1 MNNEQYYLKCGC
13 IVFAALFVLAGC
25 GTRENAP
32 EININAKCAIVMET
46 KSGNVLFAKND
57 DEQFPPA
64 STAKIM
70 TAIVASESMPLDT
83 KITASVEATDVE
95 PVVAGLKPGVKYSLR
110 DLLAAAL
117 VRSGNDAARVI
128 AEGVSGTEDD
138 FSYWMNDKA
147 QKLGMKDTYFAN
159 ASGLPTGVQDEQ
171 FVTAADLALLMKYTL
186 KNKFVMEMLSKKNAD
201 IIGSNGKTMHFKT
214 VNRTLLNEEKA
225 LYGKTGYTK
234 EAKRTFVG
242 VDASPEPR
250 IIVAVLQSDDLWE
263 DLSILKSTGLEL
275 YKENHRS
282 IFSKIIDFF
291 STTFRHQP
299 RRLLPTS

>member
-1 MNNEQYYLKCGC
+1 MNNKKHYCQYGYVIFALLSCILSGC
-13 IVFAALFVLAGC
+13 AVQQN
-25 GTRENAP
+25 TP
-32 EININAKCAIVMET
+32 EIDINAKCAVVMET
-46 KSGNVLFAKND
+46 KNGRVLFAKNSK
-57 DEQFPPA
+57 EQFPPA

-70 TAIVASESMPLDT
+70 TAIVASENMPLDT
-83 KITASVEATDVE
+83 KITASREATDVE

-147 QKLGMKDTYFAN
+147 EEIGMKDTYFAN
-159 ASGLPTGVQDEQ
+159 ASGLPTGVRDKQ
-171 FVTAADLALLMKYTL
+171 FVTAKDLALLMKYTL
-186 KNKFVMEMLSKKNAD
+186 KNKIVMEMLSKKTAN
-201 IIGSNGKTMHFKT
+201 ITGSDGKAIHFKT
-214 VNRTLLNEEKA
+214 INKTLLNEKDA
-225 LYGKTGYTK
+225 LWGKTGYTK

-263 DLSILKSTGLEL
+263 DLSTLKSAGLEL
-275 YKENHRS
+275 YERKHKS
-282 IFSKIIDFF
+282 LFSKISDLF
-291 STTFRHQP
+291 SR
-299 RRLLPTS
+299 